1 MKKTAFLLA
10 CLLALCACTPEAA
23 SPPPDPIPAP
33 APVIPAPE
41 PVPVL
46 PEPAPEP
53 EPEPVPIPGLEPEP
67 ETEPVWD
74 ESWFDGALFVGD
86 SVMEG
91 VRQYVVKA
99 RKNGPLLGEAR
110 FLTATTGISL
120 ADLLGEGD
128 GDRFRY
134 GTVSGDLSAVAK
146 SMEAKK
152 LILLLGLN
160 DLAGTAD
167 SVEQTAE
174 RYIRLLEGLR
184 AEGFDLLVL
193 LNPPKVASTWLPQYA
208 ANRDFGNRR
217 IDAFVAALTEALEQN
232 GYPYADTHTALSDD
246 RGYLPDAWCRDGYV
260 HLNDTGAA
268 ALVDAVYEYLKNQP
282 IG

>member
-1 MKKTAFLLA
+1 MKKTVFLLA
-10 CLLALCACTPEAA
+10 CLLVLCACTPEAA

-46 PEPAPEP
+46 PEPEPEPIQEPEPIPEP
-53 EPEPVPIPGLEPEP
+53 EPEP
-67 ETEPVWD
+67 EPVWD

-86 SVMEG
+86 SIMEG

-99 RKNGPLLGEAR
+99 RKNGPLLGSAQ

-217 IDAFVAALTEALEQN
+217 IDAFVTALTEALEQN
-232 GYPYADTHTALSDD
+232 GYPYADTHAALSDD